1 MMTKK
6 IKELRQLGFFTSYLF
21 LAGAAIFLY
30 MWLFG
35 ARPTTLFTKIIPVDS
50 LSNKKSFP
58 IDSIILPKD
67 LKACEIEL
75 SADGLKGEAS
85 DYTTKYTT
93 LITAEIADDADKPAG
108 EMEAELYYD
117 YGSGWV
123 ERKDKEKKYFQLAK
137 SGTFNID
144 LFLDRQRGLSKFM
157 PSTIYKDSV
166 QNGVIKNVFVNKM
179 DTINI
184 PQPNAKVT
192 LKISTPDSLLADNAF
207 WGLIVMGVIGGSIL
221 ITLKDGWSGALMI
234 LFLVGFVAF
243 FIWMDS

>member
-30 MWLFG
+30 IWLFG
-35 ARPTTLFTKIIPVDS
+35 ARPKTLFTKIVPVDS
-50 LSNKKSFP
+50 LSNKKAFP

-75 SADGLKGEAS
+75 SAYGLKGEAP
-85 DYTTKYTT
+85 DNTAKYTT
-93 LITAEIADDADKPAG
+93 LITAEIADDADKPAA

-117 YGSGWV
+117 YGSDWT

-144 LFLDRQRGLSKFM
+144 LFLDRQRGLSKFVT
-157 PSTIYKDSV
+157 SSLYKDSL
-166 QNGVIKNVFVNKM
+166 QNGVMAKVLVDKT

-184 PQPNAKVT
+184 PQPDAKVT
-192 LKISTPDSLLADNAF
+192 LKISTPDNLLADNAF
-207 WGLIVMGVIGGSIL
+207 WGFIIMGVIGGGLLAIL
-221 ITLKDGWSGALMI
+221 NGKFSET
-234 LFLVGFVAF
+234 LVGISLVAF
-243 FIWMDS
+243 VVFCIWMDA